1 MGSESGMVNGHGGR
15 NGQGRIGSDVSIN
28 GKGIEGRVGGEEEEG
43 GMEGKRVY
51 Q

>member
-1 MGSESGMVNGHGGR
+1 MVNGHGNR
-15 NGQGRIGSDVSIN
+15 NGQGSIGSDSEVSIN

>member
-1 MGSESGMVNGHGGR
+1 MGMGVEMDREVGSE
-15 NGQGRIGSDVSIN
+15 VSIN